1 MEDLLFQLDE
11 LGVAY
16 TEDIEAGTVTID
28 ISTVEK
34 DVLVDIIIML
44 NDGMYAFNITADTIV
59 VETGAATEETDTTET
74 EDYLN
79 DALTAM

>member
-44 NDGMYAFNITADTIV
+44 NDGMYTFNITADTII
-59 VETGAATEETDTTET
+59 VETGATAEETDTTET